1 LSQSHKQPQETAW
14 SRRRAAVRAEAEAD
28 VKQAAA
34 QARAEVRADVQAS
47 QAGKS
52 DADILRELSLQDPDQ
67 MVAGD
72 DFSAFLRDEVPQRL
86 QRRALRALW
95 RSNPVLACVDDLLDY
110 GDDFKAEGMGG
121 VVIRTAYQIGKGML
135 AHVDEMEKQATEASG
150 EVSEEVPLQEAPD
163 ANTAAEVAQSAP
175 ADDAVV
181 VGGTGIASD
190 DTADP
195 AEAPTAQITPRRMRF
210 EFEAST

>member
-1 LSQSHKQPQETAW
+1 MSQSHKPPQETAW

-34 QARAEVRADVQAS
+34 EVRAETRADVQAR

-121 VVIRTAYQIGKGML
+121 AAIRTAYQVGKGML
-135 AHVDEMEKQATEASG
+135 AHVDEMEKQAADKG
-150 EVSEEVPLQEAPD
+150 DDPDPDVASEEGITAPD
-163 ANTAAEVAQSAP
+163 PLSDAP
-175 ADDAVV
+175 AVAAAVV
-181 VGGTGIASD
+181 PDEAAQD
-190 DTADP
+190 DPDTTD
-195 AEAPTAQITPRRMRF
+195 APSPQITPRRMRF
-210 EFEAST
+210 EFEATT